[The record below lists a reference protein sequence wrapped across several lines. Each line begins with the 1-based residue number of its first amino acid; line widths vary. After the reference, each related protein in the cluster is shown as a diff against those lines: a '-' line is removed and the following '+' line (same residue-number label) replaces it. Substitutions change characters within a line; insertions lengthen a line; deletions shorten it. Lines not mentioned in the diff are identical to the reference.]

1 MDEINQEDSLD
12 RQLREAAPYIEDG
25 GFTARVLQQLPAPR
39 RRGQSLRP
47 VILIGM
53 SLLASAV
60 AYVLS
65 DGGRFVV
72 VGMTR
77 LTVLLPSLWIFL
89 FALGTGI
96 VVMAGG
102 LVAAMSKTSDL
113 RS

>member
-1 MDEINQEDSLD
+1 MEEINQEDSLD
-12 RQLREAAPYIEDG
+12 RQLRDAAPYIEDS
-25 GFTARVLQQLPAPR
+25 GFTVRVLQQLPAPR
-39 RRGQSLRP
+39 RTSRSLRP

-77 LTVLLPSLWIFL
+77 LTVLPSLWLFL
-89 FALGTGI
+89 LALGTGI
-96 VVMAGG
+96 LVMTGG
-102 LVAAMSKTSDL
+102 VLAAMSKTSEL
-113 RS
+113 QS

>member
-1 MDEINQEDSLD
+1 MEAMNQEDSLD
-12 RQLREAAPYIEDG
+12 RQLREAAPYIEDD

-39 RRGQSLRP
+39 QRGRSARP

-72 VGMTR
+72 VGITR
-77 LTVLLPSLWIFL
+77 LTVLPSLWIFL
-89 FALGTGI
+89 LALGAGI
-96 VVMAGG
+96 LVMTGG
-102 LVAAMSKTSDL
+102 LVAAMSKTSEL

>member
-1 MDEINQEDSLD
+1 MEEMNQEDWLD
-12 RQLREAAPYIEDG
+12 RQLRDAAPYIEDS
-25 GFTARVLQQLPAPR
+25 GFTTRVLQQLPAPR

-47 VILIGM
+47 AILIGM

-77 LTVLLPSLWIFL
+77 LTVLPSLWLFL
-89 FALGTGI
+89 LALGTGI
-96 VVMAGG
+96 LVMTGG
-102 LVAAMSKTSDL
+102 VLAAMSKTSEL
-113 RS
+113 QS

>member
-1 MDEINQEDSLD
+1 MEAMNQEDRLD
-12 RQLREAAPYIEDG
+12 RQLREAAPYIEDD
-25 GFTARVLQQLPAPR
+25 GFTAHVLRQLPAPR
-39 RRGQSLRP
+39 QRGRSARP

-72 VGMTR
+72 VAMTR
-77 LTVLLPSLWIFL
+77 LTVLPSLWIFL
-89 FALGTGI
+89 LALGAGI
-96 VVMAGG
+96 LVMTGG
-102 LVAAMSKTSDL
+102 LVAAMFKTSEL